1 MPEAQRVSRNKLL
14 KFHCRYNTITG
25 IRHAHDSFNAYGEN
39 GKKSSC
45 DMENIADPKPKLIF
59 RVGI

>member
-14 KFHCRYNTITG
+14 KFHCRYNAIAD

-39 GKKSSC
+39 GKKVAVIWKTSQIP
-45 DMENIADPKPKLIF
+45 NPN
-59 RVGI
+59 